1 MPDFLV
7 LVQASILFLLMEL
20 FLQQEINKS
29 NLENANKLSKNEIQ
43 TLSNRISLLEKENY
57 ILDQNILK
65 RC

>member
-1 MPDFLV
+1 MV
-7 LVQASILFLLMEL
+7 
-20 FLQQEINKS
+20 LQQEISKS
-29 NLENANKLSKNEIQ
+29 DLENASKLSKTEIQ